1 MVSRLTTCWAA
12 SWRPSPF
19 HADGC
24 AVMAI
29 SGRFVLLVL
38 LGVVPVL
45 VLPGWGTVFL
55 VAAVLSVLAAVDLL
69 LAGSLRAVR
78 LRRET
83 PGNVTLGG
91 TAESVLIVQN
101 GGRRRLQAILR
112 DAWQPSAGAA
122 NPVQDIDVPAGEG
135 RRVRVR
141 LRPSR
146 RGDLK
151 VPHVTLRSFGPLLLA
166 ARQRTIACPGSL
178 RVLPPFK
185 SRRHLPSKLR
195 KLRELDGKA
204 AVQIRGAGTE
214 FDSLRDYVRGDD
226 VRSIDWRATA
236 RRSAVVVRTWRPE
249 RDRRVVMVLDT
260 SRNSAARVGDEPRLD
275 TGIEAA
281 LLLGVLAE
289 RGGDRVDFLAFDR
302 RPRARAGSGGRGN
315 LLGQLVQ
322 AMAPLDAEL
331 IEMDWA
337 AVPGQV
343 RAASAHRSMVV
354 LLTSL
359 DGGAPEEGLIPAAA
373 RLARE
378 HLVVVA
384 AVRDP
389 QLGAMLEARDTA
401 AGVFRAAAAE
411 RALLQRQAVSAELR
425 LHGVEVVDA
434 EPHELPPR
442 LADTY
447 IRLKAA
453 GRL

>member
-1 MVSRLTTCWAA
+1 M
-12 SWRPSPF
+12 
-19 HADGC
+19 
-24 AVMAI
+24 AV

-45 VLPGWGTVFL
+45 LLPNWGTVLL
-55 VAAVLSVLAAVDLL
+55 VAAALTALAAADLL
-69 LAGSLRAVR
+69 LAASPRRVRVLRS
-78 LRRET
+78 E
-83 PGNVTLGG
+83 PGNVTLHAGVD
-91 TAESVLIVQN
+91 AVLKVQSD
-101 GGRRRLQAILR
+101 GGRRLRGVIR
-112 DAWQPSAGAA
+112 DAWQPSAGAQD
-122 NPVQDIDVPAGEG
+122 PVQDIDVPAGEG
-135 RRVRVR
+135 RRVTVR
-141 LRPSR
+141 LRPVR

-151 VPHVTLRSFGPLLLA
+151 APHVTLRSFGPLLLA
-166 ARQRTIACPGSL
+166 ARQRTIDCPGSL
-178 RVLPPFK
+178 RVLPPFH

-260 SRNSAARVGDEPRLD
+260 SRTSAARIDDETRLD
-275 TGIEAA
+275 TGMEAA

-302 RPRARAGSGGRGN
+302 RTRARAGSAGQGN

-322 AMAPLDAEL
+322 AMAPLEAEL
-331 IEMDWA
+331 IEMDWP
-337 AVPGQV
+337 AVPAQV
-343 RAASAHRSMVV
+343 RAVSAHRSLVV

-359 DGGAPEEGLIPAAA
+359 DGGAPEEGLLPVAAQ
-373 RLARE
+373 LARQ
-378 HLVVVA
+378 HVVVVA

-389 QLGAMLEARDTA
+389 QLGAMLQERGDA

-411 RALLQRQAVSAELR
+411 RALLQRAAISAELR
-425 LHGVEVVDA
+425 QQGVEVVDA
-434 EPHELPPR
+434 EPHQLPPK
-442 LADTY
+442 LADMY

-453 GRL
+453 GTL

>member
-1 MVSRLTTCWAA
+1 
-12 SWRPSPF
+12 
-19 HADGC
+19 
-24 AVMAI
+24 MAI
-29 SGRFVLLVL
+29 SGRFVVLVL
-38 LGVVPVL
+38 LGLVPVL
-45 VLPGWGTVFL
+45 LVPGWGTFFL
-55 VAAVLSVLAAVDLL
+55 VAGCLLVLAAVDLL
-69 LAGSLRAVR
+69 LAGSLRNVR
-78 LRRET
+78 AARRE
-83 PGNVTLGG
+83 PGTVTLHG
-91 TAESVLIVQN
+91 TANSVLTVRN
-101 GGRRRLQAILR
+101 DGRRRLRGTVR
-112 DAWQPSAGAA
+112 DAWQPSAGAQ
-122 NPVQDIDVPAGEG
+122 NPVQDISVPAGES
-135 RRVRVR
+135 RRTSVR
-141 LRPSR
+141 LRPAR

-151 VPHVTLRSFGPLLLA
+151 APHVTIRSYGPMLLA
-166 ARQRTIACPGSL
+166 ARQRTIDCPGLL
-178 RVLPPFK
+178 RVLPPFN

-260 SRNSAARVGDEPRLD
+260 SRTSAARIDDEPRLD
-275 TGIEAA
+275 TGMEAA

-302 RPRARAGSGGRGN
+302 RTRARAGSAGQGN

-322 AMAPLDAEL
+322 AMAPLEAEL
-331 IEMDWA
+331 IELDWSA
-337 AVPGQV
+337 IPGQV
-343 RAASAHRSMVV
+343 RAVSAHRSLVV

-359 DGGAPEEGLIPAAA
+359 EGGAPEEGLIPTAIQ
-373 RLARE
+373 LARQ
-378 HLVVVA
+378 HVVVVA

-389 QLGAMLEARDTA
+389 ELGTMLRERDSA

-411 RALLQRQAVSAELR
+411 RALLQRAAVTAELR
-425 LHGVEVVDA
+425 HHGVEVVDA
-434 EPHELPPR
+434 EPQELPPQ
-442 LADTY
+442 LADMY

>member
-1 MVSRLTTCWAA
+1 
-12 SWRPSPF
+12 
-19 HADGC
+19 
-24 AVMAI
+24 MAI

-38 LGVVPVL
+38 LGLVPVL
-45 VLPGWGTVFL
+45 LLPGWGSFFTVG
-55 VAAVLSVLAAVDLL
+55 AVLAAVAGADLA
-69 LAGSLRAVR
+69 LAGSPRLLRAVR
-78 LRRET
+78 SG
-83 PGNVTLGG
+83 PANVALNATAPATL
-91 TAESVLIVQN
+91 TIHN
-101 GGRRRLQAILR
+101 GGRRRLRGSFR

-122 NPVQDIDVPAGEG
+122 NPIQLVDVPAGES
-135 RRVRVR
+135 RSAAVV
-141 LRPSR
+141 LRPVR

-151 VPHVTLRSFGPLLLA
+151 SPHVTFRSFGPMRLA
-166 ARQRTIACPGSL
+166 ARQRTVACPGSI
-178 RVLPPFK
+178 RVLPPFN
-185 SRRHLPSKLR
+185 SRRHLPSKLQ

-260 SRNSAARVGDEPRLD
+260 SRTAAARINDETRLD
-275 TGIEAA
+275 SGMEAA

-302 RPRARAGSGGRGN
+302 RARARAGTAGKGN
-315 LLGQLVQ
+315 LLGRLVQ
-322 AMAPLDAEL
+322 AMAPLEPEL

-337 AVPGQV
+337 AVPAQV
-343 RAASAHRSMVV
+343 RTVTAHRSLVV
-354 LLTSL
+354 LLTSF
-359 DGGAPEEGLIPAAA
+359 DGGAQEEGLIPAAA
-373 RLARE
+373 QLSAQ
-378 HLVVVA
+378 HVVVVA

-389 QLGAMLEARDTA
+389 QLGAMLAERSDA

-411 RALLQRQAVSAELR
+411 RALLQRAAVSAELR
-425 LHGVEVVDA
+425 RFGVEVVDA
-434 EPHELPPR
+434 EPHQLPPR
-442 LADTY
+442 LADMY

>member
-1 MVSRLTTCWAA
+1 M
-12 SWRPSPF
+12 
-19 HADGC
+19 
-24 AVMAI
+24 AV

-45 VLPGWGTVFL
+45 LLPNWGTVLL
-55 VAAVLSVLAAVDLL
+55 VAAALAALAAVDLL
-69 LAGSLRAVR
+69 LAASPRRVRVLRS
-78 LRRET
+78 E
-83 PGNVTLGG
+83 PGNVTLHAGVD
-91 TAESVLIVQN
+91 AVLKVQN
-101 GGRRRLQAILR
+101 DGGRRLRGVIR
-112 DAWQPSAGAA
+112 DAWQPSAGAQD
-122 NPVQDIDVPAGEG
+122 PVQDIDVPAGEG
-135 RRVRVR
+135 RRVTVR
-141 LRPSR
+141 LRPVR

-151 VPHVTLRSFGPLLLA
+151 APHVTLRSFGPLLLA
-166 ARQRTIACPGSL
+166 ARQRTIDCPGSL
-178 RVLPPFK
+178 RLLPPFH

-260 SRNSAARVGDEPRLD
+260 SRTSAARIDDETRLD
-275 TGIEAA
+275 TGMEAA

-302 RPRARAGSGGRGN
+302 RTRARAGSAGQGN

-322 AMAPLDAEL
+322 AMAPLEAEL
-331 IEMDWA
+331 IEMDWP
-337 AVPGQV
+337 AVPAQV
-343 RAASAHRSMVV
+343 RAVSAHRSLVV

-359 DGGAPEEGLIPAAA
+359 DGGAPEEGLLPVAAQ
-373 RLARE
+373 LARQ
-378 HLVVVA
+378 HVVVVA

-389 QLGAMLEARDTA
+389 QLGAMLQERGDA

-411 RALLQRQAVSAELR
+411 RALLQRAAISAELR
-425 LHGVEVVDA
+425 QQGVEVVDA
-434 EPHELPPR
+434 EPHQLPPK
-442 LADTY
+442 LADMY

-453 GRL
+453 GTL

>member
-1 MVSRLTTCWAA
+1 M
-12 SWRPSPF
+12 
-19 HADGC
+19 
-24 AVMAI
+24 AV

-38 LGVVPVL
+38 LGSVPVL
-45 VLPGWGTVFL
+45 ALPGWGTVLL
-55 VAAVLSVLAAVDLL
+55 VAAALAALAAVDLL
-69 LAGSLRAVR
+69 LAASLRPVHV
-78 LRRET
+78 LRSE
-83 PGNVTLGG
+83 PGNVTLHAG
-91 TAESVLIVQN
+91 TDAVLKVQN
-101 GGRRRLQAILR
+101 DGGRRLRGVLR
-112 DAWQPSAGAA
+112 DAWQPSAGAQ

-135 RRVRVR
+135 RRVTVR
-141 LRPSR
+141 LRPVR

-166 ARQRTIACPGSL
+166 ARQRTIDCPGSL
-178 RVLPPFK
+178 RVLPPFH

-260 SRNSAARVGDEPRLD
+260 SRTSAARIDDETRLD
-275 TGIEAA
+275 TGMEAA

-289 RGGDRVDFLAFDR
+289 RGGDRVDFVAFDR
-302 RPRARAGSGGRGN
+302 RTRARAGSAGQGN

-322 AMAPLDAEL
+322 AMAPLEAEL
-331 IEMDWA
+331 IEMDWP
-337 AVPGQV
+337 AVPAQV
-343 RAASAHRSMVV
+343 RAVSAHRSLVV

-359 DGGAPEEGLIPAAA
+359 DGGAPEEGLLPVAAQ
-373 RLARE
+373 LARQ
-378 HLVVVA
+378 HVVVVA

-389 QLGAMLEARDTA
+389 QLGAMLKERDDAT
-401 AGVFRAAAAE
+401 GVFRAAAAE
-411 RALLQRQAVSAELR
+411 RALLQRAAISTELR
-425 LHGVEVVDA
+425 QHGVEVVDA
-434 EPHELPPR
+434 EPHQLPPK
-442 LADTY
+442 LADMY

-453 GRL
+453 GTL